1 MLLTANL
8 VEKVMAYIDGTS
20 PSFPVL
26 GDARSQL
33 PRSVSAIYYLLAD
46 YYFKVNEWVSTW

>member
-1 MLLTANL
+1 
-8 VEKVMAYIDGTS
+8 MAYIDGSS